1 VTLPGIVASILP
13 PRWRMLTRANAS
25 HFAKKNPA
33 IAVVP
38 AKSLDFQLVQSGIE
52 LAWGLIKLAD
62 GLKAEKRERD
72 ARVAVQ
78 RAIGTLLKAERHVDE
93 LVGPE
98 GAAASSSLQ
107 LLRECLQPRELADFP
122 S

>member
-1 VTLPGIVASILP
+1 
-13 PRWRMLTRANAS
+13 MLTRANAS